1 MENHMIRQ
9 ANYLGWKMARGFM
22 QFITDEEGDEILQK
36 AAVIALA
43 TVAIIALGA
52 LFAAAVG
59 AFERGASWFN

>member
-1 MENHMIRQ
+1 MKTQ
-9 ANYLGWKMARGFM
+9 ANYFGWKIAPGFM
-22 QFITDEEGDEILQK
+22 HFISDEEGDEILQK

-43 TVAIIALGA
+43 TIAIIALGA